1 MFWVQILIACGDNDG
16 GENDDDS
23 AKAAWKFILSNSSS
37 LYFSSMHPNNT
48 GLYIYIWES
57 YTMDYSKGCTDRHIT
72 VPHPIGLGSH
82 QHWSI
87 DALIAWV
94 SFIFYFFS
102 THGGTRA
109 ADLQE
114 NSIIPIF
121 MACRINVYDFLELVL
136 NFSIVR
142 SFISPYHL
150 E

>member
-1 MFWVQILIACGDNDG
+1 MMVVKMMMILPKLLGNLFYQTHLPFISQACIPTIQG
-16 GENDDDS
+16 
-23 AKAAWKFILSNSSS
+23 
-37 LYFSSMHPNNT
+37 
-48 GLYIYIWES
+48 YIYI
-57 YTMDYSKGCTDRHIT
+57 YMDYSKGCTDRHIT